1 MTIGEAVEDFDE
13 EEQIDEGGEED
24 GFAHYEEPS
33 VDPIAVE
40 DGTSLFNI

>member
-1 MTIGEAVEDFDE
+1 MTIGETVEDFAE
-13 EEQIDEGGEED
+13 EEQVAEGGEED
-24 GFAHYEEPS
+24 DFAHYEEQS